1 MANVLVEETSLSNI
15 ASAIRVKNGSTA
27 VYKPGEMAAAITNLP
42 TGGSGGGSSDNEDG
56 LIMGNLTN
64 YENTRVTKIK
74 DYCFYNSIKL
84 ATATFTNV
92 SDVGKYAFQYCEAL
106 TQINLPKATTIGYS
120 CFENASK
127 LSTVNLSNVQ
137 TLGMAAFIQCSSLKL
152 INLPQVKK
160 LQSDTFYNCTLL
172 EKADLGSCQQFD
184 GQSQF
189 GKCAELVTL
198 ILRGNTVCSA
208 PYPVNSYKGALGD
221 TPIANGNGYVY
232 VPRAL
237 VDTYKDSTNW
247 VEIANQIRAI
257 EDYPDITGG

>member
-15 ASAIRVKNGSTA
+15 ASAIRGKNGSTA

-42 TGGSGGGSSDNEDG
+42 TGGSSGGGSDNEDG
-56 LIMGNLTN
+56 LVMGTLTN

-84 ATATFTNV
+84 STASFPNV
-92 SDVGKYAFQYCEAL
+92 TEVGKYAFQYCQAL

-127 LSTVNLSNVQ
+127 LQAVNLSNVQ
-137 TLGMAAFIQCSSLKL
+137 TLEQAAFIRCSSLTSIK
-152 INLPQVKK
+152 LPQVKK
-160 LQSDTFYNCTLL
+160 LQSDTFYSCTLL
-172 EKADLGSCQQFD
+172 KKADLGSCQQFD
-184 GQSQF
+184 GQTQF
-189 GKCAELVTL
+189 GKCAGLVTL

-208 PYPVNSYKGALGD
+208 TYPVNSYKGALGE
-221 TPIANGNGYVY
+221 TPIANGNGYIY

-237 VDTYKDSTNW
+237 VDKYKNATNW
-247 VEIANQIRAI
+247 VEMANYIRAI

>member
-42 TGGSGGGSSDNEDG
+42 TGGGGSGSSDNEDS
-56 LIMGNLTN
+56 LVMGTLTN

-74 DYCFYNSIKL
+74 DYCFYNSITL

-92 SDVGKYAFQYCEAL
+92 SDVGKYAFQYCQAL
-106 TQINLPKATTIGYS
+106 TQINLPKVTTIGYS

-127 LSTVNLSNVQ
+127 LSAVNLSNVQ
-137 TLGMAAFIQCSSLKL
+137 TLGQAAFIRCSSLKS

-184 GQSQF
+184 GQTQF

-208 PYPVNSYKGALGD
+208 TYPVNSYKGALGE
-221 TPIANGNGYVY
+221 TPIANGNGYIY

-237 VDTYKDSTNW
+237 VNEYKNATNW
-247 VEIANQIRAI
+247 VEIAGRIRAI